1 MFSSTVSEPTRLN
14 DWNTKPIR
22 CLRSSVSRF
31 SLRPDNSVPPS
42 RTEPDDGTSRPAA
55 QCRNV
60 LLPEPDGP
68 ITAVKLP
75 DGIATDTS
83 RRAATAP

>member
-1 MFSSTVSEPTRLN
+1 MPG
-14 DWNTKPIR
+14 NTKPT
-22 CLRSSVSRF
+22 C
-31 SLRPDNSVPPS
+31 SLRNRVSWFSFIPDRSVPP
-42 RTEPDDGTSRPAA
+42 RMTRPDEGLSSPAA

-75 DGIATDTS
+75 YGMVTETGRSSGTS
-83 RRAATAP
+83 STRPCFSSSLRW

>member
-1 MFSSTVSEPTRLN
+1 
-14 DWNTKPIR
+14 
-22 CLRSSVSRF
+22 
-31 SLRPDNSVPPS
+31 VPEVGLS
-42 RTEPDDGTSRPAA
+42 NPAA

-75 DGIATDTS
+75 RGKPIVTPVSASTPL
-83 RRAATAP
+83 RPLP